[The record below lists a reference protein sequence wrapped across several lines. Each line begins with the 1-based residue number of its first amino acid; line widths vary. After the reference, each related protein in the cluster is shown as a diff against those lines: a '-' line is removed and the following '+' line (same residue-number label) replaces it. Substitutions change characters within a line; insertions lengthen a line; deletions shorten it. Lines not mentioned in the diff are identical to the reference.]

1 MNKAELI
8 NVIVEKYENPKKVTK
23 KEVEAIVETML
34 DTIVETLKTGDKVQL
49 IGFGTFE
56 AKRRSAHEGVNP
68 RTGEAISIAETV
80 VPTFK
85 AGKAFKDSVK

>member
-8 NVIVEKYENPKKVTK
+8 SAIAEKIESPKKVTK
-23 KEVEAIVETML
+23 KEVEAIVESML
-34 DTIVETLKTGDKVQL
+34 DTIVETLKSGDKVQL

-56 AKRRSAHEGVNP
+56 AKKRGAHEGVNP

-85 AGKAFKDSVK
+85 AGKGFKDSVK

>member
-8 NVIVEKYENPKKVTK
+8 NALQDKLGLSKKQDAEK
-23 KEVEAIVETML
+23 AINAFTE
-34 DTIVETLKTGDKVQL
+34 IIIETLNNGDKVQI

-56 AKRRSAHEGVNP
+56 AKKRSAHEGVNP
-68 RTGEAISIAETV
+68 RTGQPINIAETV

-85 AGKAFKDSVK
+85 AGKAFKDSIK